1 MDLLSIGYLVFS
13 IQLSLNTHRT
23 GLTPGRTSD
32 RGNVKRSFLWLDGP
46 LVGGESDGEG
56 HCWTGDG
63 GRQTDGSFYSFLDIP
78 SK

>member
-32 RGNVKRSFLWLDGP
+32 RGNVKRSLLWSDGP
-46 LVGGESDGEG
+46 SVGGESDG
-56 HCWTGDG
+56 
-63 GRQTDGSFYSFLDIP
+63 
-78 SK
+78 